1 MTLDEQFADAQERVK
16 KLPTRPGNDVLLELY
31 SLYKQASAGD
41 VQGSRPGLMD
51 FAGRAKYDAWAKLTG
66 VARDEAKQRYVALV
80 DRLVAG

>member
-16 KLPTRPGNDVLLELY
+16 KLPARPGNDVLLELY

-66 VARDEAKQRYVALV
+66 VDRDEAKQRYVALV